1 MIRVLLAEDE
11 HLIREAMGA
20 LLALEP
26 DLDVVAQASSGPE
39 AVAAARTHQPNVA
52 VLDLQIPGYDAIT
65 AAKEILRDVTE
76 CTVLIVT
83 SHGIPGHLKRALEAG
98 VAGFVPKTTSAAKL
112 GDAIRAVHAGERYID
127 ASLAADAI
135 ATGDSPLTAR
145 ETDVLSYAGDGAPV
159 TEIADRASLAPGTV
173 RNYLSSALTKLGVGN
188 RHEAVHLARA
198 RGWI

>member
-20 LLALEP
+20 LLTLEL
-26 DLDVVAQASSGPE
+26 DLDLVAQASSGPE
-39 AVAAARTHQPNVA
+39 AVAAARTHRPDVA
-52 VLDLQIPGYDAIT
+52 VLDLQMPGYNGIT
-65 AAKEILRDVTE
+65 AAKEILRGDAD

-83 SHGIPGHLKRALEAG
+83 GHGIPGNLKRALEAG

-112 GDAIRAVHAGERYID
+112 ADAIRTVHGGERYID

-135 ATGDSPLTAR
+135 AAGDSPLTAR
-145 ETDVLSYAGDGAPV
+145 ETEVLSHAGDGAPV
-159 TEIADRASLAPGTV
+159 TEIAERAFLAPGTV
-173 RNYLSSALTKLGVGN
+173 RNYLSSALTKLGAGN
-188 RHEAVHLARA
+188 RHEAVYLARD